1 MVLIIQNCLL
11 VFSVGCYTLLM
22 FLDTAQETI
31 SEDPLTDDDCNQS
44 SSAYPD
50 PIWVNDIAVDF

>member
-1 MVLIIQNCLL
+1 
-11 VFSVGCYTLLM
+11 M

-31 SEDPLTDDDCNQS
+31 GEDPQAEDDCNQS

-50 PIWVNDIAVDF
+50 PIWVATIAVPL